1 MPRKRQSEGMENDT
15 SPGPSGQVKKKRKI
29 LNYDPHEIIH
39 ELYDTIRNYK
49 SQDGRVLCEAFI
61 RVPKR
66 RTAADYYDVVSTPID
81 LLKIQQKVKTDSYD
95 YVDQLSADVL
105 LMINNAK
112 AYYKKSSQ
120 EYKDACDLLE
130 LYEETRADLVEAVFG
145 VAGRGDRSA
154 RRGSLAK
161 ELSIPPKED
170 TDEEESEDEDDDEEE
185 EDDDDDEDEEDDD
198 EADEE
203 EEKNVL
209 SPESATPATPR
220 STPRERAVS
229 TAEELNDDLEQL
241 FAAIVTTKDG
251 DRDISQ
257 AFQLL
262 PQRSKY
268 PQYYE
273 VIQNPVDLKMIAT
286 KIQQNRF
293 KSLDDLE
300 RDLLLMVKN
309 AKAFNEPKSLIYRD
323 AVTLKRIIT
332 ERKRELEY
340 KKLGQVKSSERLS
353 KGRDRSVIQRMS
365 AVCASLKYP
374 SEVEDNDGDSSSQFD
389 MNSEVD
395 GGSNGLVEDDPQWI
409 LYNFVKNFTDESND
423 TIADPFLKLPS
434 KKFYP
439 DYYSEIKKPMS
450 LLKIRYKI
458 EMNKYDTMLDLAR
471 DFNLMFANAKRYNQD
486 ESQIHK
492 DAARLQKAMLE
503 KLRELEPNIMEEVW
517 EELESGGDVDEEDE
531 AVTGEGKE
539 EEDSVAE
546 EEVSVTPLARRGGRK
561 SSIVVNTTPDSE
573 KKRAQKKTADDTLKK
588 RLRTL
593 FSTVYDYSDING
605 RLLRPIFMVLPSRKD
620 YPDYYQVI
628 MEPVDM
634 TMIETKL
641 KADKY
646 PSEQALLSDLELM
659 FNNARHY
666 NEEGSQVF
674 QDANTLDK
682 VLKAKWKQMS
692 QSTRTPGSRRSKV
705 SESNPLSDK
714 LQDLYESVR
723 DYQDRSGRALST
735 PFIKLP
741 NKADYPDYYEVIKKP
756 IDMLRI
762 QQKMSSTQYENVE
775 DMVADFV
782 QMFDNA
788 CKYNEPES
796 VIYKDALT
804 LQRVCF
810 QKKLDL
816 LSDSVNDV
824 PDVKALTQVLM
835 KNLFI
840 ATFNHEDDEGRCYSD
855 SFAELVEKD
864 KRMLLSGEVS
874 EKPLT
879 FDQIKR
885 NLDKERY
892 RRMDRF
898 QEDMFKVFERARKLS
913 YTDSQLYEDAI
924 EMQYFFIKTRD
935 ELCKNGELLLTPA
948 LSYTEKHLAQDLEE
962 EQASKQE
969 QEKLEQSQL
978 APEEA
983 ATPTSDSIKTGG
995 EATDN
1000 ATEAG
1005 VKMEQ
1010 EPNLTEEC
1018 EFNGQIYVKGDFVY
1032 INSRDT
1038 PEPHIMVIEKFDK
1051 DAAGQTVIKGQWF
1064 YRPEETYHLAT
1075 RKFLEKEVFR
1085 CDVSHGTP
1093 LSEIVGRCCVM
1104 FVKEYFKSKPQGI
1117 PDKDVYVC
1125 ESRYSVRHRC
1135 ITKIKI
1141 WLTPQSKNLTF
1152 VPREVPL
1159 IPRRVA
1165 SVFADKVNNENVLD
1179 DSDTVIDKLRVS
1191 VPVEM
1196 EHDDGNTYYDQFVCD
1211 LGCFKLGDGVYINN
1225 PNGQPVIAR
1234 IDKIWTDNAGEAFFH
1249 YASFL
1254 RPEETEHPLTR
1265 LFYKKEVFQAALED
1279 CALIKNIVGKCY
1291 ILHMK
1296 DYCASRP
1303 TEVPETDVY
1312 INESKY
1318 MEQDKSIK
1326 RQKLLKK
1333 YTLSQ
1338 KVVDDEVYFFRKP
1351 INLEKEPSP
1360 LLMKQNAEDNL
1371 FVETEDSLGAE
1382 PEASND
1388 GMSVTNDAPS
1398 PAPTKSHKKK
1408 PVNPR
1413 RQPSGYIVFAG
1424 EIRKQISLENP
1435 NCSFGDISKIVGTK
1449 WRALAKT
1456 DKDVYEE
1463 KARKVA
1469 EEMAAKQQEADK
1481 ALNDSLRA
1489 QSPASDAGGQNSQQ
1503 ARHAAPSGFSPH
1515 RHVPSQGMHSQVYNG
1530 MQSPPHSGYHHSPQG
1545 HHPIPYMNG
1554 YHSPPPHFMGQGY
1567 QQCPPSPVFVSVPP
1581 RAQKLMHS
1589 EAYIRYIEGLTTDS
1603 HSISNWNRELSATQ
1617 ENTPVIPESN
1627 LPGDW
1632 LSQGAGAH
1640 GSVTNALWALRD
1652 FMLKD
1657 TLSIA
1662 RTVPFDDL

>member
-1 MPRKRQSEGMENDT
+1 MPRKRLQSEGMDKDI
-15 SPGPSGQVKKKRKI
+15 SPGPSQVKKKRKI

-49 SQDGRVLCEAFI
+49 SEDGRVLCEAFI

-66 RTAADYYDVVSTPID
+66 RTAADYYEVVSTPID

-120 EYKDACDLLE
+120 EYKDACDLLD

-161 ELSIPPKED
+161 ELNIPPKED
-170 TDEEESEDEDDDEEE
+170 SEEDESEDEDDE
-185 EDDDDDEDEEDDD
+185 EDEDDDEDEEDEDD
-198 EADEE
+198 ENEEDEE
-203 EEKNVL
+203 EENDQMTGSI
-209 SPESATPATPR
+209 SPRTALHQKSAGT
-220 STPRERAVS
+220 V
-229 TAEELNDDLEQL
+229 EELNDDLEQL

-268 PQYYE
+268 PQYYD
-273 VIQNPVDLKMIAT
+273 VIQNPIDLKMIAT
-286 KIQQNRF
+286 KIQQFQYKN
-293 KSLDDLE
+293 LDELEKDLM
-300 RDLLLMVKN
+300 LMVKN

-340 KKLGQVKSSERLS
+340 KKLGQVKTSERLS
-353 KGRDRSVIQRMS
+353 KGRDRNVMQRMS

-374 SEVEDNDGDSSSQFD
+374 SDEEDRKVNSPSPFD
-389 MNSEVD
+389 MDSEAD
-395 GGSNGLVEDDPQWI
+395 AGNNELVEDDPQWI
-409 LYNFVKNFTDESND
+409 LYNYIKNYTNENND
-423 TIADPFLKLPS
+423 TISDPFLRLPS

-450 LLKIRYKI
+450 LLKIRYRI
-458 EMNKYDTMLDLAR
+458 EMNSYSTLVDLAR
-471 DFNLMFANAKRYNQD
+471 DFYLLFANAKKYNQD

-492 DAARLQKAMLE
+492 DAAKLQEVMQD
-503 KLRELEPNIMEEVW
+503 KLRELEPNMEEVW
-517 EELESGGDVDEEDE
+517 EELAKEVDLPEDDNTSVE
-531 AVTGEGKE
+531 PKT
-539 EEDSVAE
+539 EEDSAME
-546 EEVSVTPLARRGGRK
+546 EEVATTPLARSRGRK
-561 SSIVVNTTPDSE
+561 TSVVNNTPDSD
-573 KKRAQKKTADDTLKK
+573 KKRGTKKGVDDTLKK

-593 FSTVYDYSDING
+593 FSTVYDYTDING

-634 TMIETKL
+634 TMIEAKL
-641 KADKY
+641 KAEKY
-646 PSEQALLSDLELM
+646 PNEQALLSDFELM

-674 QDANTLDK
+674 QDANCLDK
-682 VLKAKWKQMS
+682 VLKAKWRQMS
-692 QSTRTPGSRRSKV
+692 QSARLPGSRRSKV
-705 SESNPLSDK
+705 SESNPLSEK
-714 LQDLYESVR
+714 LQDLYDSVKE
-723 DYQDRSGRALST
+723 YQDRSGRALST
-735 PFIKLP
+735 PFVKLP
-741 NKADYPDYYEVIKKP
+741 NKADYPDYYEVIKRP

-762 QQKMSSTQYENVE
+762 QQKMTSAQYENVE

-788 CKYNEPES
+788 CKYNEPDS

-810 QKKLDL
+810 QRKLDL
-816 LSDSVNDV
+816 MSDSVTDV
-824 PDVKALTQVLM
+824 PDVKALTQELM

-855 SFAELVEKD
+855 SFAELAEKD
-864 KRMLLSGEVS
+864 KRMQLCGEIT
-874 EKPLT
+874 EKPMT

-885 NLDKERY
+885 NLDKGRY
-892 RRMDRF
+892 RRIDRF

-913 YTDSQLYEDAI
+913 HSDSQLYEDAV
-924 EMQYFFIKTRD
+924 ELQTFFIKTRD

-948 LSYTEKHLAQDLEE
+948 LSYTDRHLEQDIEE
-962 EQASKQE
+962 EQRSKQE
-969 QEKLEQSQL
+969 QEKVEQ
-978 APEEA
+978 AGMAGEEA
-983 ATPTSDSIKTGG
+983 AVPAPPADASENKTNEG
-995 EATDN
+995 
-1000 ATEAG
+1000 TEEENMADTG
-1005 VKMEQ
+1005 NKMELDSSSPDQ
-1010 EPNLTEEC
+1010 EC
-1018 EFNGQIYVKGDFVY
+1018 EFNGQTYVKGDFVY

-1038 PEPHIMVIEKFDK
+1038 PEPHIMVIESFDK
-1051 DAAGQTVIKGQWF
+1051 DAASQTVIKGQWF

-1085 CDVSHGTP
+1085 SDISHGTP

-1104 FVKEYFKSKPQGI
+1104 FVKDYFRSKPQGI

-1135 ITKIKI
+1135 IKKIKI
-1141 WLTPQSKNLTF
+1141 WQTPQSKNLTF
-1152 VPREVPL
+1152 VTREVPL
-1159 IPRRVA
+1159 MPRRIA
-1165 SVFADKVNNENVLD
+1165 SVFADKVNNDNVLD
-1179 DSDTVIDKLRVS
+1179 DSDTIIDKQRQSVS
-1191 VPVEM
+1191 AEID
-1196 EHDDGNTYYDQFVCD
+1196 HDDGNVYYDQFVCD
-1211 LGCFKLGDGVYINN
+1211 LGCYKLGDGVYINN
-1225 PNGQPVIAR
+1225 PNGLPIIAR
-1234 IDKIWTDNAGEAFFH
+1234 IDKIWTDNVGEAFFH

-1254 RPEETEHPLTR
+1254 RPEEIEHPLTR
-1265 LFYKKEVFQAALED
+1265 LFYKKEVFQASLED
-1279 CALIKNIVGKCY
+1279 CALIKNIVGKCC
-1291 ILHMK
+1291 ILHIK
-1296 DYCASRP
+1296 DYCACRP
-1303 TEVPETDVY
+1303 TEIPEADVY

-1338 KVVDDEVYFFRKP
+1338 KVIDDEIYFFRKA
-1351 INLEKEPSP
+1351 IALDKEPSP
-1360 LLMKQNAEDNL
+1360 LLMKQNAEESL

-1388 GMSVTNDAPS
+1388 GMSVVNDVPS
-1398 PAPTKSHKKK
+1398 PAPVKSQK
-1408 PVNPR
+1408 
-1413 RQPSGYIVFAG
+1413 
-1424 EIRKQISLENP
+1424 
-1435 NCSFGDISKIVGTK
+1435 KIVGTK
-1449 WRALAKT
+1449 WRTLSKA
-1456 DKDVYEE
+1456 DKDLYED

-1481 ALNDSLRA
+1481 ALNDSIRS
-1489 QSPASDAGGQNSQQ
+1489 QSPASDSGGQNVQQ
-1503 ARHAAPSGFSPH
+1503 VRNSAHPGFSPQS
-1515 RHVPSQGMHSQVYNG
+1515 HVPSQV
-1530 MQSPPHSGYHHSPQG
+1530 QS
-1545 HHPIPYMNG
+1545 
-1554 YHSPPPHFMGQGY
+1554 Y
-1567 QQCPPSPVFVSVPP
+1567 QQCPPSPVFISVPP
-1581 RAQKLMHS
+1581 RTQKLMHS
-1589 EAYIRYIEGLTTDS
+1589 ETYLRYIEGLTTES
-1603 HSISNWNRELSATQ
+1603 HTISNWNRELSACQ
-1617 ENTPVIPESN
+1617 ENTTEVPESN
-1627 LPGDW
+1627 LPGGW

-1657 TLSIA
+1657 TLNIA

>member
-1 MPRKRQSEGMENDT
+1 MPRKRQSEGLEKDT
-15 SPGPSGQVKKKRKI
+15 SPGPSSQLKKKRKI

-49 SQDGRVLCEAFI
+49 SEDGRVLCEAFI

-154 RRGSLAK
+154 RRGNLAK

-170 TDEEESEDEDDDEEE
+170 SDEEESEEEEDEDEEEDDDEEE
-185 EDDDDDEDEEDDD
+185 EEDDD
-198 EADEE
+198 EGDEE
-203 EEKNVL
+203 EETAP
-209 SPESATPATPR
+209 STGDATPITQR
-220 STPRERAVS
+220 STLRERTSS
-229 TAEELNDDLEQL
+229 TMEEINDDLEQL

-273 VIQNPVDLKMIAT
+273 VIQNPIDLKMIAT
-286 KIQQNRF
+286 KIQQSQF

-309 AKAFNEPKSLIYRD
+309 ARTFNEPKSLIYRD

-374 SEVEDNDGDSSSQFD
+374 SEAEDNDGDSSSQFD
-389 MNSEVD
+389 INSEMD
-395 GGSNGLVEDDPQWI
+395 GGSNDLVEDDPQWI
-409 LYNFVKNFTDESND
+409 LYNFIKNYTNENND
-423 TIADPFLKLPS
+423 TISDPFLRLPS

-458 EMNKYDTMLDLAR
+458 EMNMYDTLLELAR
-471 DFNLMFANAKRYNQD
+471 DFNLMFANAKQYNQD

-492 DAARLQKAMLE
+492 DAATLQKVMLD

-517 EELESGGDVDEEDE
+517 EELESGGDVDDEEE
-531 AVTGEGKE
+531 AVSGERKE
-539 EEDSVAE
+539 EEDSIAE
-546 EEVSVTPLARRGGRK
+546 EEVAATPMARSRGRK
-561 SSIVVNTTPDSE
+561 SSLVVNTTPDSE
-573 KKRAQKKTADDTLKK
+573 KKKSHKKAVDDTLKK

-593 FSTVYDYSDING
+593 FSTVYDYADING

-634 TMIETKL
+634 TMIEAKL
-641 KADKY
+641 KSDKY

-682 VLKAKWKQMS
+682 ALKAKWKQMS
-692 QSTRTPGSRRSKV
+692 LSARTPGSRRSKV
-705 SESNPLSDK
+705 SSESNPLSEK

-741 NKADYPDYYEVIKKP
+741 NKTDYPDYYEVIKKP

-762 QQKMSSTQYENVE
+762 QQKMSVSQYENVE

-824 PDVKALTQVLM
+824 PDVKALTQMLM

-864 KRMLLSGEVS
+864 KRMLLSGEVT
-874 EKPLT
+874 EKPLI

-885 NLDKERY
+885 NLDKGRY

-924 EMQYFFIKTRD
+924 EMQNFFIKTRD

-948 LSYTEKHLAQDLEE
+948 LSYTERHLAQDLEE
-962 EQASKQE
+962 EQSNKQE
-969 QEKLEQSQL
+969 QERLEQSQL
-978 APEEA
+978 PAEEG
-983 ATPTSDSIKTGG
+983 TTSNSDGGKIIG
-995 EATDN
+995 EALDTASD
-1000 ATEAG
+1000 G
-1005 VKMEQ
+1005 GSKMDQ
-1010 EPNLTEEC
+1010 ESNLTEEEC
-1018 EFNGQIYVKGDFVY
+1018 EFNGQVYVKGDFVY

-1038 PEPHIMVIEKFDK
+1038 PEPHIMVIESFDK

-1104 FVKEYFKSKPQGI
+1104 FVKDYFKSKPQGI

-1141 WLTPQSKNLTF
+1141 WQTPQSKNLTF
-1152 VPREVPL
+1152 ISREVPL

-1179 DSDTVIDKLRVS
+1179 DSDTVIDKLRES
-1191 VPVEM
+1191 VPAEM
-1196 EHDDGNTYYDQFVCD
+1196 DSDDGNVYYDQFVCD

-1225 PNGQPVIAR
+1225 PNGQPIIAR
-1234 IDKIWTDNAGEAFFH
+1234 IDKIWTDNLGEAFFH

-1279 CALIKNIVGKCY
+1279 CALIKNIVGKCC
-1291 ILHMK
+1291 ILHIK
-1296 DYCASRP
+1296 DYCACRP

-1338 KVVDDEVYFFRKP
+1338 KVVDDEIYFFRKS
-1351 INLEKEPSP
+1351 IALDKEPSP

-1388 GMSVTNDAPS
+1388 GMSVSNDVPS

-1449 WRALAKT
+1449 WRALAKS
-1456 DKDVYEE
+1456 DKDIYED

-1481 ALNDSLRA
+1481 ALNDSIRA
-1489 QSPASDAGGQNSQQ
+1489 QSPASDSGGQTALQ
-1503 ARHAAPSGFSPH
+1503 ARHAAQPSFSPH
-1515 RHVPSQGMHSQVYNG
+1515 RHV
-1530 MQSPPHSGYHHSPQG
+1530 SPQGYHHSPLG
-1545 HHPIPYMNG
+1545 HHHHPLPYMNG
-1554 YHSPPPHFMGQGY
+1554 YHSPPSPFMGQGY

-1581 RAQKLMHS
+1581 RTQKLMHS
-1589 EAYIRYIEGLTTDS
+1589 ETYLRYIEGLTPDS
-1603 HSISNWNRELSATQ
+1603 HSISNWSRELSATQ

>member
-1 MPRKRQSEGMENDT
+1 MPRKRQSECSDKDT
-15 SPGPSGQVKKKRKI
+15 SPGPSSQVKKKRKI

-49 SQDGRVLCEAFI
+49 SQDGRILCEAFI

-161 ELSIPPKED
+161 ELSIPPKAD
-170 TDEEESEDEDDDEEE
+170 SDEEESEEDDDDEEE
-185 EDDDDDEDEEDDD
+185 EDDDEDDDDEEEEDDD
-198 EADEE
+198 EEVEE
-203 EEKNVL
+203 MPSSSENAGLV
-209 SPESATPATPR
+209 TPR
-220 STPRERAVS
+220 AIPRERTIS
-229 TAEELNDDLEQL
+229 FAEELNDDLEQL

-273 VIQNPVDLKMIAT
+273 VIQNPIDLKMIAT
-286 KIQQNRF
+286 KIQRSRF
-293 KSLDDLE
+293 KSLDELE

-309 AKAFNEPKSLIYRD
+309 AKTFNEPKSLIYRD

-353 KGRDRSVIQRMS
+353 KGRDRSAIQRMS

-374 SEVEDNDGDSSSQFD
+374 SEVEDNDGNSSSQFD
-389 MNSEVD
+389 FNSEADV
-395 GGSNGLVEDDPQWI
+395 GSSGLVEDDPQWI
-409 LYNFVKNFTDESND
+409 LYNFVKNYTDEDND

-458 EMNKYDTMLDLAR
+458 EMNKYDTLLDLAK
-471 DFNLMFANAKRYNQD
+471 DFNLMFANAKRYNVD

-492 DAARLQKAMLE
+492 DAARLQKVMLE
-503 KLRELEPNIMEEVW
+503 KLRELEPNIM
-517 EELESGGDVDEEDE
+517 
-531 AVTGEGKE
+531 KE
-539 EEDSVAE
+539 EEDSIAE
-546 EEVSVTPLARRGGRK
+546 EEVATTPLARRGGGRK
-561 SSIVVNTTPDSE
+561 SSLVNTTPDSE
-573 KKRAQKKTADDTLKK
+573 KKRVQKKNADDTLKK

-634 TMIETKL
+634 TMIEAKL
-641 KADKY
+641 KSDKY
-646 PSEQALLSDLELM
+646 PNEQALLSDLELM

-666 NEEGSQVF
+666 NEEGSLVF

-692 QSTRTPGSRRSKV
+692 QSLKTSGSRRSKV

-762 QQKMSSTQYENVE
+762 QQKMSASQYENVE

-810 QKKLDL
+810 QKKLDI

-864 KRMLLSGEVS
+864 KRMLLSGEVT
-874 EKPLT
+874 EKPLI

-885 NLDKERY
+885 NLDKGRY

-913 YTDSQLYEDAI
+913 DTDSQLYEDAI

-935 ELCKNGELLLTPA
+935 EMCKNGELLLTPA
-948 LSYTEKHLAQDLEE
+948 LSFTERHLAQDLEE

-969 QEKLEQSQL
+969 QEKLERSQQ
-978 APEEA
+978 ASEDGA
-983 ATPTSDSIKTGG
+983 RSTPTPDSTKPNG
-995 EATDN
+995 D
-1000 ATEAG
+1000 ATETAVERG
-1005 VKMEQ
+1005 EKMEQ
-1010 EPNLTEEC
+1010 EANLKDEEC
-1018 EFNGQIYVKGDFVY
+1018 EFNGQTYVKGDFVY

-1038 PEPHIMVIEKFDK
+1038 PEPHIIMIESFDK

-1104 FVKEYFKSKPQGI
+1104 FVKEYFKSKPEGI

-1135 ITKIKI
+1135 IKKIKI
-1141 WLTPQSKNLTF
+1141 WQPPQSKNLTF
-1152 VPREVPL
+1152 VARDVPL

-1165 SVFADKVNNENVLD
+1165 SVFADKVNNDNVLD
-1179 DSDTVIDKLRVS
+1179 DSDTIIDKLRES
-1191 VPVEM
+1191 VPAEM
-1196 EHDDGNTYYDQFVCD
+1196 EHDDGNVYYDQFVCD

-1279 CALIKNIVGKCY
+1279 CALIKNIVGKCC
-1291 ILHMK
+1291 ILHIK
-1296 DYCASRP
+1296 DYCACRP
-1303 TEVPETDVY
+1303 TEVPEADVY

-1318 MEQDKSIK
+1318 MDQDKSIK
-1326 RQKLLKK
+1326 KQKLLKK

-1338 KVVDDEVYFFRKP
+1338 KVVDDEIYFFRKS
-1351 INLEKEPSP
+1351 ITLDKEPSP

-1371 FVETEDSLGAE
+1371 FVETEDSLMAE

-1388 GMSVTNDAPS
+1388 GMSVTNDVPS
-1398 PAPTKSHKKK
+1398 PAPTKSAKKSQK
-1408 PVNPR
+1408 PFNPR

-1424 EIRKQISLENP
+1424 EIRKQISQENP
-1435 NCSFGDISKIVGTK
+1435 SCSFGDISKIVGTK
-1449 WRALAKT
+1449 WRALSKT

-1463 KARKVA
+1463 KARKIS
-1469 EEMAAKQQEADK
+1469 EEMVAKHEAADK
-1481 ALNDSLRA
+1481 ALNESLRA
-1489 QSPASDAGGQNSQQ
+1489 QSPASDSGGQNQQQ
-1503 ARHAAPSGFSPH
+1503 ARHAAQSGFSPSN
-1515 RHVPSQGMHSQVYNG
+1515 RNVPLQ
-1530 MQSPPHSGYHHSPQG
+1530 
-1545 HHPIPYMNG
+1545 
-1554 YHSPPPHFMGQGY
+1554 GQGY
-1567 QQCPPSPVFVSVPP
+1567 HQCPPSPVFVSVPP
-1581 RAQKLMHS
+1581 RTQKLMHS
-1589 EAYIRYIEGLTTDS
+1589 ETYLRYIEGLTTDS
-1603 HSISNWNRELSATQ
+1603 HTISNWNREMSATQ
-1617 ENTPVIPESN
+1617 DNTPAIPECN

-1632 LSQGAGAH
+1632 LAQGAGSH